1 MSNNVYNF
9 FRKAEQDCGD
19 CWEQFFVVSVGE
31 HEFVNKAIE
40 MFNRHIND
48 FGGVEVS
55 PNEKIRVVGPIAGR
69 SFPITGIFD
78 LKIDTKLQKD
88 N

>member
-1 MSNNVYNF
+1 
-9 FRKAEQDCGD
+9 
-19 CWEQFFVVSVGE
+19 
-31 HEFVNKAIE
+31 